1 MAALLDLVRQFAR
14 QHELFHPETRIVAA
28 VSGGSDSV
36 ALAHILRELHLAGR
50 LTLVG
55 VAHLNHRLRDGAERD
70 ERLAVA
76 VADSL
81 DVPAFV
87 ERADVRSRVA
97 RERRSL
103 EDAAHAERYEFF
115 ERARERA
122 GADRVAVG
130 HTRDDQAETFLL
142 RLLRGAGT
150 RGLAGMYPRHGPV
163 IRPLLE
169 CRRSDLRRYLDD
181 RRLAYADDESNED
194 VTIVRNRVRAE
205 LLPLLR
211 DRFNPAIVDV
221 LADEAAI
228 ARETWHWV
236 SQAANEVYVRVMSTA
251 PGPGACRYLDLAGL
265 HGVPPVLRRLVV
277 WRAMSEVAA
286 DRPISFAHVE
296 AALRLIDAHRDAQMD
311 APGQRVQRNGLQL
324 VLTGRPPDAVG
335 RPMARE
341 ADFHYLLS
349 IPGEVRLAESGWVV
363 SIEPLQRQPAAPE
376 TGASV
381 GNGPVAF
388 VRRDLFNGPLGVRN
402 RRPGDRF
409 RPAGLPGNKKLQ
421 DYFVD
426 RKVARSRRD
435 HVPLVVDETDRIVWV
450 AGHVIDEAFRVTD
463 PAQGVLIL
471 KLRQV

>member
-1 MAALLDLVRQFAR
+1 MPALLDLVRQFAR
-14 QHELFHPETRIVAA
+14 QHELFHSEARIVAA

-36 ALAHILRELHLAGR
+36 ALAHILRELHLAGE
-50 LTLVG
+50 LKLVG
-55 VAHLNHRLRDGAERD
+55 VAHLNHQLRDSAERD

-81 DVPAFV
+81 GLPAFV
-87 ERADVRSRVA
+87 ERAEVRARVA

-169 CRRSDLRRYLDD
+169 CRRGDLRRYLDD
-181 RRLAYADDESNED
+181 RCLRYAEDESNDD
-194 VTIVRNRVRAE
+194 VTIVRNRVRSE

-211 DRFNPAIVDV
+211 DRFNPAIIDV

-228 ARETWHWV
+228 ARETWHWA
-236 SQAANEVYVRVMSTA
+236 SHAADELYVRLVSTA
-251 PGPGACRYLDLAGL
+251 PGPGACRHLDLAGL
-265 HGVPPVLRRLVV
+265 NGVPTVLRRIVV
-277 WRAMSEVAA
+277 WRAMSEVAGH
-286 DRPISFAHVE
+286 RPVSFAHVE
-296 AALRLIDAHRDAQMD
+296 AVLRVIDADRDAELD
-311 APGQRVQRNGLQL
+311 APGQRVQRNGLRL
-324 VLTGRPPDAVG
+324 VLTGRPAGAVG
-335 RPMARE
+335 RPTPGE
-341 ADFHYLLS
+341 ADFQYLLS
-349 IPGEVRLAESGWVV
+349 IPGEVRLAGSGCVV
-363 SIEPLQRQPAAPE
+363 SVEPLKQQPAAPE
-376 TGASV
+376 MRASV

-409 RPAGLPGNKKLQ
+409 RPAGLQGKKKLQ

-450 AGHVIDEAFRVTD
+450 AGYVIDEAFRVTD

-471 KLRQV
+471 RLRQT